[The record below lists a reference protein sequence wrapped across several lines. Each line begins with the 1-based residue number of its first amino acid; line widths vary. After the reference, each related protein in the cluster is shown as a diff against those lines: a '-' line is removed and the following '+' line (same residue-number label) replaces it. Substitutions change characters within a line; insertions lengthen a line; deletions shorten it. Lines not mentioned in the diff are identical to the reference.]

1 MCIIYKLNKY
11 VFFKHFLYII
21 LGSSGQPSFGRLFKY
36 PKFEIGEAI
45 ASKSFFQVNILNIF

>member
-1 MCIIYKLNKY
+1 MCN
-11 VFFKHFLYII
+11 

-45 ASKSFFQVNILNIF
+45 ASKSFFQVNFEYVLNIKY

>member
-1 MCIIYKLNKY
+1 M
-11 VFFKHFLYII
+11 FWYII

-45 ASKSFFQVNILNIF
+45 ASKSFFQVNFEHILVVKY